1 VLKLNIGKT
10 TLCVKLSSK
19 ASPKSTRGA
28 RHGKVQQDVFQ
39 NLIVQRRL
47 KMTEVEKIETVI
59 WFDDDSR
66 EVIGRELEDDESRE
80 LTEEDVIKTIDD
92 ESFSIVVRGN
102 PGYRHY
108 VNLLA
113 PDDYLDEGFTIP
125 TDMPGFDRLLCAIDN
140 AHYEIARTMDG
151 EFTLVETESGFN
163 GRSIKAEVELLTDGK
178 TKIVKALDG
187 EDYDIVLSESGYKV
201 VENVEA
207 E

>member
-1 VLKLNIGKT
+1 
-10 TLCVKLSSK
+10 
-19 ASPKSTRGA
+19 
-28 RHGKVQQDVFQ
+28 
-39 NLIVQRRL
+39 
-47 KMTEVEKIETVI
+47 MTEVENIETVI

-66 EVIGRELEDDESRE
+66 EVIGRELKDDENKE

-92 ESFSIVVRGN
+92 EGFSIVVRGN
-102 PGYRHY
+102 PGYRQY

-140 AHYEIARTMDG
+140 AHYEIVRTMDG

-163 GRSIKAEVELLTDGK
+163 GRSIKAEVELLKDGK

-187 EDYDIVLSESGYKV
+187 EDYDIVPSERGYKV